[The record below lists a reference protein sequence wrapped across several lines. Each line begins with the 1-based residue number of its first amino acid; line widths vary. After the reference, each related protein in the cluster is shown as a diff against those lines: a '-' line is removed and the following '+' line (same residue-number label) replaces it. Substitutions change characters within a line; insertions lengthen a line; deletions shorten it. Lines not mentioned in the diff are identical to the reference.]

1 MNKLERKEGVYYTQ
15 NVAEL
20 PIEERVFFR
29 EGVGVSMTLEN
40 YREATSAEIAAW
52 EEYKEKEYQKS
63 MEYENS
69 NS

>member
-40 YREATSAEIAAW
+40 YREATAAEIAAW
-52 EEYKEKEYQKS
+52 EEYKG
-63 MEYENS
+63 
-69 NS
+69 